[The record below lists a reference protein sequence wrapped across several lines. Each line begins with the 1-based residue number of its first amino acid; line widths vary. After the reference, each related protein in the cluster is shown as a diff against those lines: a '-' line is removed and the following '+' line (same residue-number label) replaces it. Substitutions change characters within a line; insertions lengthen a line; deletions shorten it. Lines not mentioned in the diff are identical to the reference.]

1 MTAATGSK
9 LRDNLV
15 VRNDGDRLPNYLVK
29 EIKDIIQQNGRRV
42 SSSVPFDEMRF
53 VVIDLETTG
62 FYHHLG
68 DEIISIGAVIIEDG
82 RIKQDKTFHELV
94 DPHCHV
100 PYEVQ
105 SLTGIQ
111 QEMLAGCPSFFG
123 VLQPFLRFIDGNV
136 LVGHNTAF
144 DLGFINHKLKKYCR
158 TKIGNQ
164 ILDTITLAQF
174 LGIRSQGFSLDNLLA
189 FYGIESVGRHTAL
202 GDALMTA
209 DVFLRL
215 LSELKN
221 HSIKTLLGLEIALK
235 YYTRYSEVK
244 FL

>member
-1 MTAATGSK
+1 MTAAAGSK
-9 LRDNLV
+9 LRDNLA
-15 VRNDGDRLPNYLVK
+15 VRDDGDRLPNYLIK
-29 EIKDIIQQNGRRV
+29 ELKETIRQSKRPA
-42 SSSVPFDEMRF
+42 SSSLPFDEMRF
-53 VVIDLETTG
+53 VVMDLETTG

-82 RIKQDKTFHELV
+82 KIKTDKTFHELI

-111 QEMLAGCPSFFG
+111 PEMLAGCPSFFG
-123 VLQPFLRFIDGNV
+123 ALQPFLRFIDGNV
-136 LVGHNTAF
+136 LVGHNIEF

-158 TKIGNQ
+158 IKIDNQ
-164 ILDTITLAQF
+164 VLDTITLAKF
-174 LGIRSQGFSLDNLLA
+174 LGIRSQGFSLDDLLA

-215 LSELKN
+215 LAALKE
-221 HSIKTLLGLEIALK
+221 HSIKTLLGLELATK
-235 YYTRYSEVK
+235 YYTRYSEAK
-244 FL
+244 YL